1 VPNLSA
7 ERLAAAPLLLL
18 VVQEEQQ
25 AEEAAA
31 FEARQPTKR
40 DVSASTWKL

>member
-1 VPNLSA
+1 
-7 ERLAAAPLLLL
+7 

-40 DVSASTWKL
+40 DVSVRLALLTA